1 MSLLTDL
8 RTFLLADAAI
18 STDVGGT
25 RIHAEELTQNS
36 VLPAMTLQQTNN
48 VHEHDMSGS
57 LGVATATMQITSWA
71 TTLIAA
77 KSLAE
82 LVRQRLQGKQVTMGT
97 TEVRAILARP
107 DHDLFST
114 DPRRFGVEADYDI
127 TYIESI
133 PA

>member
-1 MSLLTDL
+1 VSLLTDL

-18 STDVGGT
+18 STDVGAT

-36 VLPAMTLQQTNN
+36 DLPAMTLQQTDNA
-48 VHEHDMSGS
+48 HEHDMSGS
-57 LGVATATMQITSWA
+57 LGVARATMQITSWA
-71 TTLIAA
+71 ATLIAA

-97 TEVRAILARP
+97 TEVRGVLLPGDR
-107 DHDLFST
+107 DVFSP

-127 TYIESI
+127 WYIESI

>member
-8 RTFLLADAAI
+8 RTFLLADSAI
-18 STDVGGT
+18 STDVGAT

-36 VLPAMTLQQTNN
+36 DLPAMILQQTDND
-48 VHEHDMSGS
+48 HDHDMEGS
-57 LGVATATMQITSWA
+57 LGIAKAIMQITSWA
-71 TTLIAA
+71 ATLIAA

-97 TEVRAILARP
+97 TEIRGIFARP

-133 PA
+133 PP